1 MYVDKQCLLSD
12 SQDLSQDAGNFYST
26 YTYNLGST
34 TGDPGSGNPLYVVIC
49 VDAAFTSAGSATV
62 KFVVIDEADT
72 TLDDSSVEIIATRAI
87 AYTTLTAGKVIVIP
101 IPAGL
106 ITQQYIGLKYVIGTA
121 TTTAG
126 TVTAFVALQPPLNP

>member
-12 SQDLSQDAGNFYST
+12 AQDLSQDAGNFYST
-26 YTYNLGST
+26 NTYNLGHT
-34 TGDPGSGNPLYVVIC
+34 KDPGTGNPLYVVIC
-49 VDAAFTSAGSATV
+49 VDEAFTSAGSATV

-126 TVTAFVALQPPLNP
+126 TVTAFVALQPPLHA